1 METTAFFERKVGLT
15 PKEMNCIREKSIDD
29 VLIGKLRIML
39 EEKCSEHGFILP
51 GSLKIISR
59 SMGGYEGARFTGEA
73 VYFVKVEGKV
83 LYPADGIKVVGEV
96 IRKNKLGLYLVH
108 RDALR
113 IQIPRDLHLGNEEF
127 DEVEIGDKVEVEL
140 KKSRFQ
146 INDPFILTNGIF
158 VRRSGEAPEVATEAP
173 EEAPEVAT
181 EAPEETSGEESEE
194 TSGEES
200 EETSGEESEDDD
212 AEADLNA
219 EKDEMAAAK

>member
-146 INDPFILTNGIF
+146 INDSN
-158 VRRSGEAPEVATEAP
+158 
-173 EEAPEVAT
+173 
-181 EAPEETSGEESEE
+181 
-194 TSGEES
+194 
-200 EETSGEESEDDD
+200 
-212 AEADLNA
+212 
-219 EKDEMAAAK
+219 